1 MHRAQDV
8 RGMVGSRNASIPCLV
23 LYEAASGCS
32 EATLQKSP
40 SAVRS
45 MAAAGGIRLT
55 ECNTAID
62 HAHLLLE
69 LQSEMELPAV
79 MKALKGKSAH
89 RVFQEV
95 PELKLD
101 ARTNHLWQRGYNW
114 SSCHLKQRQPFAGT
128 FRRRWTAWRSSQ
140 DSYAADFSPRSRKP
154 PCLSQ
159 SCTAS
164 WRRGNTGCAPRT
176 GCARHGRVDGCF

>member
-55 ECNTAID
+55 ECNTA
-62 HAHLLLE
+62 
-69 LQSEMELPAV
+69 
-79 MKALKGKSAH
+79 MKALKRKSAH

-114 SSCHLKQRQPFAGT
+114 KFVPPQAEAAVRRYIQTQMDRLEKFA
-128 FRRRWTAWRSSQ
+128 R
-140 DSYAADFSPRSRKP
+140 
-154 PCLSQ
+154 
-159 SCTAS
+159 
-164 WRRGNTGCAPRT
+164 
-176 GCARHGRVDGCF
+176 